1 MSAGGVVVVGVG
13 AVVDD
18 GADAVVVGAVTTVVV
33 GALTTVV
40 VDDEV
45 LGVVVTVVPTGFCDV
60 GGDTVLVGPAP
71 GEATAQAE
79 MSRVRPRDNERA
91 RLMEILSHDGGCH
104 R

>member
-18 GADAVVVGAVTTVVV
+18 GADAVVVGAV
-33 GALTTVV
+33 TTVV